1 MSAPN
6 MVYTFE
12 YELSDFN
19 TGEKLDSNVGQEPL
33 SIVTGVGSIIKGL
46 ESRLVELK
54 EGDSE
59 KIVVKPEE
67 GYGVYNEEM
76 IEQHS
81 ADQFKD
87 IELTK
92 GMVLYG
98 STEDGQTVQVSVKDF
113 DDESVMIDF
122 NHPLA
127 GKTLVFDLKVLGLR
141 EATEEESSSGVVD
154 SSDSD
159 SCCGSGCGCH

>member
-1 MSAPN
+1 

-33 SIVTGVGSIIKGL
+33 SIVTGTGSIIKGL
-46 ESRLVELK
+46 EEKLVDLK
-54 EGDSE
+54 EGDE
-59 KIVVKPEE
+59 QKVVVKPED
-67 GYGVYNEEM
+67 GYGVYNDGMVET
-76 IEQHS
+76 HN

-87 IELTK
+87 IELEK

-113 DDESVMIDF
+113 NDESVMIDF

-141 EATEEESSSGVVD
+141 EATEKEASKGMVESD
-154 SSDSD
+154 E

>member
-1 MSAPN
+1 MSAPS

-33 SIVTGVGSIIKGL
+33 SIVTGSGSIIKGL
-46 ESRLVELK
+46 EEKLVDLK
-54 EGDSE
+54 EGDE
-59 KIVVKPEE
+59 KKIVVKPED
-67 GYGVYNEEM
+67 GYGVYNEGM

-87 IELTK
+87 IELSK

-113 DDESVMIDF
+113 DDDNVMIDF

-141 EATEEESSSGVVD
+141 EASEDEATNGMIQSN
-154 SSDSD
+154 D
-159 SCCGSGCGCH
+159 SCCGSGCGCN

>member
-1 MSAPN
+1 MSAPS

-33 SIVTGVGSIIKGL
+33 SIVTGTGSIIKGL
-46 ESRLVELK
+46 EEKLVDLK
-54 EGDSE
+54 EGDE
-59 KIVVKPEE
+59 QKVVVKPED
-67 GYGVYNEEM
+67 GYGVYNDGMVET
-76 IEQHS
+76 HN

-87 IELTK
+87 IELEK

-113 DDESVMIDF
+113 NDESVMIDF

-141 EATEEESSSGVVD
+141 EATEKEASKGMVESD
-154 SSDSD
+154 E

>member
-33 SIVTGVGSIIKGL
+33 SIVTGAGSIIKGL
-46 ESRLVELK
+46 EDRLVELN
-54 EGDSE
+54 EGDNE

-67 GYGVYNEEM
+67 GYGVYNEGM

-113 DDESVMIDF
+113 DNESVMIDF

-141 EATEEESSSGVVD
+141 EASEEEATNGMTQ

-159 SCCGSGCGCH
+159 GCGSGCGCH